1 MLTLQ
6 RKHKPEISE
15 EILQLLIPFRSND
28 ALEIHKL
35 CRLEGASLKHPRWD
49 IYGIFWVVPMTVGLL
64 EVNGSEE
71 GSSVRLNIRQ
81 HSAEM
86 WSG

>member
-6 RKHKPEISE
+6 RKHKSEISE
-15 EILQLLIPFRSND
+15 EILQLLIMFRSTGT
-28 ALEIHKL
+28 LEIHKL
-35 CRLEGASLKHPRWD
+35 CHLEEASLKPPRWD
-49 IYGIFWVVPMTVGLL
+49 IYRIFWVVPMTMGLL

-81 HSAEM
+81 HSTEV